1 MTYRSP
7 CDDITRVF
15 EPVPLSEWQPAF
27 GTMSDLTRRLLTV
40 TFTPLE
46 LSRLRFAW
54 HLARRYEL
62 NEGLATTA
70 DEVVLVP
77 QR

>member
-7 CDDITRVF
+7 VDDVTRVF

-27 GTMSDLTRRLLTV
+27 GTLSDATRASLEA
-40 TFTPLE
+40 TFTPAE
-46 LSRLRFAW
+46 LARLRFAW

-70 DEVVLVP
+70 DELVLVP
-77 QR
+77 SR